1 LKIYCRAAILCAF
14 IQMHRID
21 NMFSQQVFLQGLGMG
36 ASLIMPIGAQN
47 AYVIRTGVSGRHVGL
62 TVAACVLVD
71 MTLIALGIAGLGK
84 LIESSS
90 WLLAAA
96 RYGGAAFLL
105 WYGLRCWAG
114 AVRGGGAGPAADG
127 AQPASARRALVTVL
141 AMSLLNPHVY
151 LDTVVLLGAVGGSL
165 AAGHRGAFAAGA
177 MTASLLWFS
186 VLGLG
191 ARRCAFVL
199 GRPAVWRVIEGF
211 TGTTMLVLAVLL
223 LKGA

>member
-1 LKIYCRAAILCAF
+1 
-14 IQMHRID
+14 
-21 NMFSQQVFLQGLGMG
+21 MFSQQVFLQGLGMG

-47 AYVIRTGVSGRHVGL
+47 AHVIRTGVSGRPVGL

-71 MTLIALGIAGLGK
+71 VTLIALGMAGLGK
-84 LIESSS
+84 LVDSSA

-105 WYGLRCWAG
+105 WYGLRCWASAWRGG
-114 AVRGGGAGPAADG
+114 AVTPATGQAGT
-127 AQPASARRALVTVL
+127 ASRRRALLTVL

-165 AAGHRGAFAAGA
+165 AAGHRSAFAAGA
-177 MTASLLWFS
+177 MTASLLWFCT
-186 VLGLG
+186 LGLL

-199 GRPAVWRVIEGF
+199 GRPAVWRAIEGF

-223 LKGA
+223 VKEA

>member
-1 LKIYCRAAILCAF
+1 
-14 IQMHRID
+14 
-21 NMFSQQVFLQGLGMG
+21 MFSQQVFLQGLGMG

-47 AYVIRTGVSGRHVGL
+47 AHVIRTGVSGRHVGL
-62 TVAACVLVD
+62 TVAVCVLVD
-71 MTLIALGIAGLGK
+71 VTLIGLGMAGLGK
-84 LIESSS
+84 LVESSD

-96 RYGGAAFLL
+96 RYGGALFLL
-105 WYGLRCWAG
+105 WYGLRCWASAWRG
-114 AVRGGGAGPAADG
+114 AGAGPAAEG
-127 AQPASARRALVTVL
+127 QQASTARRALVTVM

-186 VLGLG
+186 LLGLG

-199 GRPAVWRVIEGF
+199 GRPAVWRAIEAF

-223 LKGA
+223 LRDA

>member
-1 LKIYCRAAILCAF
+1 
-14 IQMHRID
+14 
-21 NMFSQQVFLQGLGMG
+21 MFSQQVFLQGLGMG

-47 AYVIRTGVSGRHVGL
+47 AHVIRTGVGGRHVGL
-62 TVAACVLVD
+62 TVAACVVVD
-71 MTLIALGIAGLGK
+71 VTLIALGMAGLGK
-84 LIESSS
+84 LVESSH

-105 WYGLRCWAG
+105 WYGVRCWAS
-114 AVRGGGAGPAADG
+114 AVRGGAGPAAAG
-127 AQPASARRALVTVL
+127 AQQATSARKALVTVL

-186 VLGLG
+186 LLGLA
-191 ARRCAFVL
+191 ARRFSFVL
-199 GRPAVWRVIEGF
+199 GRPAVWRGIEAF

-223 LKGA
+223 LREG

>member
-1 LKIYCRAAILCAF
+1 
-14 IQMHRID
+14 
-21 NMFSQQVFLQGLGMG
+21 MG

-62 TVAACVLVD
+62 TVAACILVD
-71 MTLIALGIAGLGK
+71 ISLIALGMAGLGK
-84 LIESSS
+84 LVESSG

-105 WYGLRCWAG
+105 AYGLRCGMSAWH
-114 AVRGGGAGPAADG
+114 GGSGPVMREG
-127 AQPASARRALVTVL
+127 EQPGRRRALVTVL

-151 LDTVVLLGAVGGSL
+151 LDTVVLLGAVGSSL

-177 MTASLLWFS
+177 MMASLLWFS
-186 VLGLG
+186 LLGLA

-199 GRPAVWRVIEGF
+199 ARPAVWRAIEGF

-223 LKGA
+223 LQDA